1 MEKQLSRSTLKL
13 TNCYLSFYQSLTDV
27 VLKFCHEADIFLDGL
42 SLPSLH
48 LREFNSDC
56 GRLFAPVIEKRPMHR
71 SRIIPL
77 LCVSLLSS
85 LLNPTQVVFAND
97 LSISPSV
104 AQSPASSGQSADRS
118 ESMKDALPSDI
129 LFDSPIDYNYP
140 SQDFDL
146 QNIDVWERI
155 RKGFAIPD
163 LNNPLV
169 ATHTIWYSA
178 RPEYLQRTSK
188 RAGRYLYHVV
198 QELEKRQ
205 MPTEL
210 ALLPFIESSFNPQAF
225 STAKAAG
232 MWQFI
237 PSTGRD
243 FNLKQN
249 TFRDERRDVL
259 ASTSAALSYLQK
271 LHRMF
276 GDWQLALAAYN
287 WGEGSVSRA
296 IAKAQAAG
304 RPTDFNSLSAY
315 MPAETRNYYPKLQ
328 AVKNIIAAPS
338 QYGVKLPPV
347 ENQPYFVSVVKTRD
361 IDIKLAAQL
370 AELPMEEF
378 KALNPQFNRPIIPG
392 SPTTVILLPE
402 INAEKFKENLSKWTY
417 SLSSWTAHKVTAA
430 RERIE
435 SIAARF
441 KTTPQIIREAN
452 AIPPNMHPVLGSTV
466 LVPKLASDKDKD
478 IATDVINNATLN
490 VEADTPPTRRISV
503 KVGKRDSLQ
512 TIARRYKVTPAQIRE
527 WNGLKKDQLS
537 AGQSLKLEVKAGKT
551 KVGKAK
557 TAREPASKKRVA
569 KASKSPQKKN

>member
-1 MEKQLSRSTLKL
+1 
-13 TNCYLSFYQSLTDV
+13 
-27 VLKFCHEADIFLDGL
+27 
-42 SLPSLH
+42 
-48 LREFNSDC
+48 
-56 GRLFAPVIEKRPMHR
+56 MHR
-71 SRIIPL
+71 LRLIQLLHASL
-77 LCVSLLSS
+77 LCSLIV
-85 LLNPTQVVFAND
+85 PTIAAYAND
-97 LSISPSV
+97 LSIVPSTAPV
-104 AQSPASSGQSADRS
+104 VQPANRNDLSK
-118 ESMKDALPSDI
+118 EALPSDI
-129 LFDSPIDYNYP
+129 LFDSPLDYTNP
-140 SQDFDL
+140 SPDFDL
-146 QNIDVWERI
+146 QNFDVWDRI

-178 RPEYLQRTSK
+178 RPEYIQRTSK
-188 RAGRYLYHVV
+188 RAGRYLFHVV

-249 TFRDERRDVL
+249 TFRDERRDVI

-271 LHRMF
+271 LYGMF

-328 AVKNIIAAPS
+328 AVKNIIAAPA
-338 QYGVKLPPV
+338 QYGVKLPAV
-347 ENQPYFVSVVKTRD
+347 ENQPYFVSVAKTRD

-378 KALNPQFNRPIIPG
+378 RALNPQFNRPIIPG

-402 INAEKFKENLSKWTY
+402 LNAQKFKQNLSNWTQ
-417 SLSSWTAHKVTAA
+417 SLSSWTSHKVTAA

-435 SIAARF
+435 SIAAKF

-452 AIPPNMHPVLGSTV
+452 SIPPNMHPVLGSTV

-490 VEADTPPTRRISV
+490 VEADAPPAKRISV

-512 TIARRYKVTPAQIRE
+512 TIATRYKVTPAQIRE
-527 WNGLKKDQLS
+527 WNGLKKDQLTV
-537 AGQSLKLEVKAGKT
+537 GQSLKLEVKAVKK
-551 KVGKAK
+551 KVGKAQTGKAQTNK
-557 TAREPASKKRVA
+557 TKATKKQVA
-569 KASKSPQKKN
+569 KAQVTPPHRKH